1 MTHFER
7 PFSFRE
13 YTYFWKEIYS
23 FWRRDIKTTMDGFE
37 RNMKKS
43 KVANQKELFRLVEVV
58 LDNREEGKNQQHQKK
73 GRCFKQEPPI
83 LTFRKPYWGKALLSR
98 G

>member
-1 MTHFER
+1 MEER
-7 PFSFRE
+7 
-13 YTYFWKEIYS
+13 
-23 FWRRDIKTTMDGFE
+23 DGFDKERVMLE

-58 LDNREEGKNQQHQKK
+58 LDNRGGGEEPTTSEEEE